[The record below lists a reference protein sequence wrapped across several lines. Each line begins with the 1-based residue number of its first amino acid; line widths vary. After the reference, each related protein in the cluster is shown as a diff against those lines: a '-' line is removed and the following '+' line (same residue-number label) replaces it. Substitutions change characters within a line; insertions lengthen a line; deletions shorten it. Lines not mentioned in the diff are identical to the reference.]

1 MKEGWKTTEFW
12 VSLATG
18 VFGILVTLGI
28 FSADQ
33 AADLT
38 SSVGEFAGAI
48 ITAVSAAG
56 YAISRGLSKNKQ

>member
-1 MKEGWKTTEFW
+1 MGKPGWKTTEFW

-33 AADLT
+33 ASDIIDSIGTIAG
-38 SSVGEFAGAI
+38 SVIAGVA
-48 ITAVSAAG
+48 AAG
-56 YAISRGLSKNKQ
+56 YAISRGLAKK